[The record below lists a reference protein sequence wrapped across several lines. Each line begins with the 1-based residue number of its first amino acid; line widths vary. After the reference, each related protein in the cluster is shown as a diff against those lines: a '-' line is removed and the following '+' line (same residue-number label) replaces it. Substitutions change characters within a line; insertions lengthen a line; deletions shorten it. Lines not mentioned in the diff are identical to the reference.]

1 MSVAALK
8 LAPAPEM
15 PAVEQ
20 PRRAGAR
27 RAAAIAFALWLA
39 AGVYF
44 VRADEQGVVTRFG
57 AVIEPRVYPGVHYA
71 LPWPVDRVAKVKVNQ
86 LRRLVVGGDV
96 ADTLVG
102 RADPLAP
109 QFLTGDQNIINMR
122 VVVQYSVA
130 APVDFLFRSADVSR
144 TVAAAVEAELA
155 RRVGRRGVDAVLTTE
170 KIAIQDEVLNA
181 AQARLNE
188 YRTGIRLASVNMESV
203 APPPE
208 AADAFRDVAG
218 ARADAARIVNEAQGY
233 AGDVIPRA
241 RGEAMQL
248 RQSAEAYR
256 QGRINEAAGEAA
268 RFNSVA
274 AEYAKAANVT
284 GRRLYL
290 EAMEEI
296 LPKIRKLIMDEN
308 GNVDLSIIGKGVEN
322 APAGRA
328 PVARN

>member
-8 LAPAPEM
+8 LAPAPEK
-15 PAVEQ
+15 PPLEAP
-20 PRRAGAR
+20 PRRWTVR
-27 RAAAIAFALWLA
+27 RVTALVLVLWIASGLF
-39 AGVYF
+39 F
-44 VRADEQGVVTRFG
+44 VRADEQAVVTRFG

-71 LPWPVDRVAKVKVNQ
+71 LPWPVDRIAKVKVNQ
-86 LRRLVVGGDV
+86 QRRLVVGGDV
-96 ADTLVG
+96 ADSVTG
-102 RADPLAP
+102 RGDPLAP
-109 QFLTGDQNIINMR
+109 QFLTGDQNVINMR

-130 APVDFLFRSADVSR
+130 TPIDFLFRLADAPK

-155 RRVGRRGVDAVLTTE
+155 RRIGRRGVDAVLTTE

-203 APPPE
+203 TPPPE

-256 QGRINEAAGEAA
+256 QATINEASGEAA

-274 AEYAKAANVT
+274 VEYAKAANVT

-308 GNVDLSIIGKGVEN
+308 GNVDLSIIGKAAVQN
-322 APAGRA
+322 K
-328 PVARN
+328 

>member
-8 LAPAPEM
+8 LAPAPEKA
-15 PAVEQ
+15 PVEAPPQ
-20 PRRAGAR
+20 RWTVRPV
-27 RAAAIAFALWLA
+27 AALVLVVWIASGLF
-39 AGVYF
+39 F
-44 VRADEQGVVTRFG
+44 VRADEQAVVMRFG
-57 AVIEPRVYPGVHYA
+57 AVVEPRVYPGVHYA
-71 LPWPVDRVAKVKVNQ
+71 LPWPVDRIVKVKVNQ

-96 ADTLVG
+96 ADSVVG

-109 QFLTGDQNIINMR
+109 QFLSGDQNIINMR

-130 APVDFLFRSADVSR
+130 TPVEFLFRSADVPK
-144 TVAAAVEAELA
+144 TVGAAVEAELA
-155 RRVGRRGVDAVLTTE
+155 RRIGRRGVDAVLTTE

-203 APPPE
+203 TPPPE

-256 QGRINEAAGEAA
+256 QAKINEATGEAA

-308 GNVDLSIIGKGVEN
+308 GNVDLSIIGKA
-322 APAGRA
+322 APQTK
-328 PVARN
+328 